1 MCWKSKWDVPD
12 SCIVWECNSI
22 IQLLQYSEDNMVHI
36 SKILS
41 ATQNTLNLLT
51 LQDNPGVVT
60 CMDNQPHGLQTGQ
73 SVVFREVNG
82 MVELNSSVR
91 QVSGIMS
98 TSEPITSHPFLFLK
112 SFY

>member
-1 MCWKSKWDVPD
+1 MSPQRQC
-12 SCIVWECNSI
+12 
-22 IQLLQYSEDNMVHI
+22 LLQKKHFI
-36 SKILS
+36 FFWI
-41 ATQNTLNLLT
+41 LT

-82 MVELNSSVR
+82 MVELNSAVR

-98 TSEPITSHPFLFLK
+98 TL
-112 SFY
+112 